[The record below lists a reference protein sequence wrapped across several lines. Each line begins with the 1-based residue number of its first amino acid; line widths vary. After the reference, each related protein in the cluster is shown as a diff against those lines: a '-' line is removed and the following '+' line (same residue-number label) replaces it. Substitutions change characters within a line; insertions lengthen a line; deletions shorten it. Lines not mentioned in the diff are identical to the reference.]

1 MERRL
6 FVSNADT
13 TSALVTRAVLRD
25 FRATP
30 QKARRVVNLV
40 RGQRADSAL
49 NMMKFAN
56 QPELGAAIY
65 SLIASAVSNA
75 KQKNPSIRD
84 ASELWV
90 IEALVDEG
98 FTMKRYR
105 PRAQGRGFAIN
116 KRSSQVTV
124 VLSDDK
130 NFRTNSNL
138 KSSQMQKPRIRF
150 NSSRKGLAITQS
162 KAADSVEAVK
172 AAPVKKA
179 AAKKTAVKKAP
190 AKKAAASKGKA
201 E

>member
-1 MERRL
+1 VSNTATANA
-6 FVSNADT
+6 FVS
-13 TSALVTRAVLRD
+13 RAVLRD

-40 RGQRADSAL
+40 RGQRADTAL

-65 SLIASAVSNA
+65 SLIGSAVANA

-84 ASELWV
+84 ASELWI

-105 PRAQGRGFAIN
+105 PRAQGRGFAID
-116 KRSSQVTV
+116 KRSSQVTL

-130 NFRTNSNL
+130 NLRTNKNL
-138 KSSQMQKPRIRF
+138 KPSQMQKPKAL
-150 NSSRKGLAITQS
+150 RKPAPTAPAPVAT
-162 KAADSVEAVK
+162 KAADDVAQKPVAKK
-172 AAPVKKA
+172 AAVKKA
-179 AAKKTAVKKAP
+179 TAKKAP
-190 AKKAAASKGKA
+190 AKKAATKGKA